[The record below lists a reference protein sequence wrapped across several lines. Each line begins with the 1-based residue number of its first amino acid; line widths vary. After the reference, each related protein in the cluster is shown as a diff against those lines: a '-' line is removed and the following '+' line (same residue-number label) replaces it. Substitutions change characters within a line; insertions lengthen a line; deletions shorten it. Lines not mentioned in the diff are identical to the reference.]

1 MEEKTSTQMQCY
13 HNLAKEKAA
22 FVTWLE
28 QFKMDCVTH
37 QTWRS
42 VLRQERFSL
51 LSDIRQ
57 IFPIHDLAGKRP
69 TLRWITLPPTDE
81 IKECVKD
88 ETQLSVIVGDVA
100 HVIFVIARILG
111 TVTIINCVFSGSLI
125 SGDNFCMFFFYFI
138 LLLFLF
144 ILVERS
150 ALSTLSPVNS

>member
-13 HNLAKEKAA
+13 HNLAKEKTA

-57 IFPIHDLAGKRP
+57 IFPIGDLAGKRP

-111 TVTIINCVFSGSLI
+111 KVNCIYFGSLI
-125 SGDNFCMFFFYFI
+125 SGDIFRVIFYCG
-138 LLLFLF
+138 
-144 ILVERS
+144 R
-150 ALSTLSPVNS
+150 A